1 MKKQLLT
8 LALLG
13 MGIANAQTWSE
24 DFNATSAQ
32 GLPAGWLQN
41 NVDGFTVASNLSS
54 FGFGTNAWVTNAIA
68 SEWPNQGRVVMSTS
82 WYTPAGVSNDWLI
95 TPSFV
100 VPAGSYL
107 EWEATCAEAAFA
119 DGYQVKIST
128 TGTTVANFSTNLLT
142 VGSEVFAPTST
153 STWNERSINLS
164 AYVGQTVR
172 IAFVNNSNDKNRLY
186 LDNIK
191 VTVPVVSDGN
201 VVSVTSVPRYT
212 VSGNTT
218 ISGVFKNKGSAVAN
232 NATMNYQIDGG
243 PIVTQTITL
252 PAVAYLQT
260 GVYTFTAPAALT
272 VGTHTVSVTVT
283 QVNGVNETITT
294 NDNATSVTYVASQ
307 TSLMNALIEEF
318 SSSTCGPC
326 ASLNQTFDP
335 LMNGNTPNTGGR
347 VNVIKYQV
355 DWPSPNN
362 DPSFN
367 LHGDQRVQYYGIN
380 AAPTALI
387 GGDYEMV
394 SHSQA
399 EIDTEK
405 NAPAY
410 GNITCTINAAGGV
423 VTGSATITPFL
434 TIGTASPVRIHQVL
448 LQKDYS
454 FANPST
460 SQQNFFH
467 VMRQMYPD
475 GNGTSVTVSDMVP
488 QTVSFNHNVNT
499 VSIYPPL
506 AAQNSNNFWTASNMT
521 YEYVV
526 FMQDAV
532 TSQILQSGS
541 ATSAVSM
548 GLAKLS
554 KDERIGVYPNP
565 AKDFAVVGIR
575 LNSNSNVDITIYD
588 VTGKVVYVNKG
599 AQVQQGEQEI
609 RINTSELTNGTYNI
623 VVNTNEGVLKDKL
636 IINK

>member
-1 MKKQLLT
+1 MKKQLLS

-24 DFNATSAQ
+24 NFNATTAQ
-32 GLPAGWLQN
+32 SLPVGWLQN
-41 NVDGFTVASNLSS
+41 NVDLLNVSSSLASFN
-54 FGFGTNAWVTNAIA
+54 FGTNAWVTNNIA
-68 SEWPNQGRVVMSTS
+68 TLYPAQGRCAMSTS
-82 WYTPAGVSNDWLI
+82 WYTPAGVANDWLI
-95 TPSFV
+95 TPSFT
-100 VPAGSYL
+100 VPAGAYI
-107 EWEATCAEAAFA
+107 EWEGTCAEAAFA

-142 VGSEVFAPTST
+142 VGAENYAAASAPWT
-153 STWNERSINLS
+153 ERALNLN
-164 AYVGQTVR
+164 AYATQTVR
-172 IAFVNNSNDKNRLY
+172 IAFVNNSNDMNRLY

-191 VTVPVVSDGN
+191 VVIPVTSDGN
-201 VVSVTSVPRYT
+201 VLSVTSVPRFLVAGST
-212 VSGNTT
+212 P

-232 NATMNYQIDGG
+232 NATMNYQVDSG
-243 PIVTQTITL
+243 PITTQTL
-252 PAVAYLQT
+252 SVGALSYNQT
-260 GVYTFTAPAALT
+260 ANYTFTTNAALT
-272 VGTHTVSVTVT
+272 VGTHTVKVWVT
-283 QVNGVNETITT
+283 QVNSVNETITT
-294 NDNATSVTYVASQ
+294 NDLATSVVYVASQ
-307 TSLMNALIEEF
+307 TSLMNALIEEW

-335 LMNGNTPNTGGR
+335 LMNGNTPNSGGR

-367 LHGDQRVQYYGIN
+367 LHSDQRVIYYGITG
-380 AAPTALI
+380 APTAI
-387 GGDYEMV
+387 VGGDAEM
-394 SHSQA
+394 SAHSQA
-399 EIDTEK
+399 EIDAGK
-405 NAPAY
+405 NEPAY
-410 GNITCTINAAGGV
+410 GNITATLNVVGAA
-423 VTGSATITPFL
+423 VTGTATITPFL
-434 TIGTASPVRIHQVL
+434 TIASGSPIRIYQAL
-448 LQKDYS
+448 IQKDYS

-475 GNGTSVTVSDMVP
+475 GNGASVTVADGVP

-499 VSIYPPL
+499 VPIFPPL
-506 AAQNSNNFWTASNMT
+506 ASQNSNNFWTTSNQV

-526 FMQDAV
+526 FMQDDI
-532 TSQILQSGS
+532 SGHLQSGS
-541 ATSAVSM
+541 ANSSVIM
-548 GLAKLS
+548 GLVQLS
-554 KDERIGVYPNP
+554 KDVRIGVYPNP

-588 VTGKVVYVNKG
+588 LTGKVVYVNKG

-609 RINTSELTNGTYNI
+609 RINTSEFANGAYNI